1 MEAIVY
7 SREEVLSREELK
19 VLQSERLKQ
28 ILRYVYARM
37 PFYREKIDN
46 SNIKLDDIE
55 DISDISALP
64 FTKKQELAE
73 NYPLKMLAV
82 PLEEIVRVHGTS
94 GTTGKSIFSPYT
106 KRDIELWTSV
116 MSRCLWWAGVRE
128 NDVVQIAYGYGL
140 FTGGLG
146 FHQAAERIGATVI
159 PTSSGNTSR
168 QLQIMQDFGTTV
180 LCCTPSYAIYL
191 GEVGREM
198 DVNFS
203 KLPLRVGIF
212 GAEPWSEEMREE
224 IEETLHIDALNI
236 YGLCE
241 IIGPGV
247 ASECLY
253 KEGMHINEDVFYP
266 EIINPATGEP
276 LPLGETGELVLTTLT
291 KEAMPLIRY
300 RTGDICSIIPEP
312 CKCGRT
318 FYRLSRIK
326 GRVDDMIIVR
336 GVNVFPSQ
344 IESILMTVEG
354 VTPNYQIIVDRE
366 KGKLDT
372 LEIRVE
378 VSEAFLSDRMG
389 ELEELRQKIEFAI
402 ESALG
407 ISVEIILAEPRSIP
421 RSEGKAKRV
430 IDKRDIFNKERR

>member
-1 MEAIVY
+1 MEDVFY
-7 SREEVLSREELK
+7 SPEEGFSREELK
-19 VLQSERLKQ
+19 NLQSQRIRELV
-28 ILRYVYARM
+28 RYAYGRM
-37 PFYREKIDN
+37 PFYRERMDVLD
-46 SNIKLDDIE
+46 IKPEDIN
-55 DISDISALP
+55 DISDIQKLP
-64 FTKKQELAE
+64 FTQKLELME
-73 NYPLKMLAV
+73 NYPLRILAV
-82 PLEEIVRVHGTS
+82 PMGEVVRVHGSS
-94 GTTGKSIFSPYT
+94 GTTGRSIFFAYT
-106 KRDIELWTSV
+106 RKDIELWTTV

-146 FHQAAERIGATVI
+146 FHQAAEKLGTLVI
-159 PTSSGNTSR
+159 PTSAGGTKR

-180 LCCTPSYAIYL
+180 LCCTPSYAFYL

-198 DVNFS
+198 GIDFE
-203 KLPLRVGIF
+203 KLPLRVGIL
-212 GAEPWSEEMREE
+212 GAEPWSEEMRKE
-224 IEETLHIDALNI
+224 IEDILHIDALNI

-253 KEGMHINEDVFYP
+253 KAGMHINEDVFYP
-266 EIINPATGEP
+266 EIIDPSTGEQ
-276 LPLGETGELVLTTLT
+276 LPPGEMGELVLTTLT

-318 FYRLSRIK
+318 FARLSRIK

-344 IESILMTVEG
+344 VESVLMSVDG

-366 KGKLDT
+366 KGKLDV
-372 LEIRVE
+372 LEVMVE
-378 VSEAFLSDRMG
+378 VSEKFLSDRMG
-389 ELEELRQKIEFAI
+389 ELEALRQKLEQAI
-402 ESALG
+402 QSALG
-407 ISVEIILAEPRSIP
+407 VSVDITLVEPSSIP

-430 IDKRDIFNKERR
+430 IDKRDIL